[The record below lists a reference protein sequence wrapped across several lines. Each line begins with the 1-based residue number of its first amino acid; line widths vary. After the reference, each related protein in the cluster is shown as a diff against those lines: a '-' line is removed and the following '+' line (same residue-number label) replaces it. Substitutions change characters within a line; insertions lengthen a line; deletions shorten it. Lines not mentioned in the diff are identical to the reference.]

1 MDYKKHYNL
10 LIQKAKNRIEKLPY
24 SEEHHIIP
32 KSEGGLD
39 EADNLVKLTAREHF
53 IAHWLLYRIDPNIPA
68 RAFSFWRMCR
78 GRGTTPKHHWITISS
93 RCYEEARL
101 AHSRAISKAL
111 KGVKK
116 SPEHAAKVG
125 LAVRGKKR
133 TEEQKQKLRKPHKI
147 TEEGKKILRETQLR
161 RVEMTKKKV
170 TMLDKNTLEE
180 LMSFNSMKEAA
191 DYVGVNNSN
200 ICIAIKNNKTSG
212 GYKWKY
218 KI

>member
-1 MDYKKHYNL
+1 MNYKKHYDL
-10 LIQKAKNRIEKLPY
+10 LIDKAKKRIEKLPY
-24 SEEHHIIP
+24 YESHHIIP

-39 EADNLVKLTAREHF
+39 DSSNIVKLTAREHF
-53 IAHWLLYRIDPNIPA
+53 IAHWLLYRIDPTISS

-78 GRGTTPKHHWITISS
+78 GRGTTPKKHWIIISS

-101 AHSRAISKAL
+101 AHSKAISKAL

-147 TEEGKKILRETQLR
+147 SEDGKKVLRELQLR
-161 RVEMTKKKV
+161 RVDLNKRKV
-170 TMLDKNTLEE
+170 KMLDKFSLKE
-180 LMSFNSMKEAA
+180 LMTFNSMKEAA
-191 DYVGVNNSN
+191 DYVGVANSN
-200 ICIAIKNNKTSG
+200 ICTAIKNKKTSG
-212 GYKWKY
+212 GYRWDY
-218 KI
+218 LN